1 MANQN
6 VSRTLP
12 PNERKFWAEKPVR
25 FVKNRLNINPWR
37 KQQDILEALA
47 KHNRVAVRSCNGSGK
62 TFTAALATIWWLM
75 AHDEAIVITTA
86 PTERQVKQ
94 LLWREIRK
102 IHVQN
107 QDLIGGKITSTRLE
121 LNNQLFAFGFS
132 TNTAERFQ
140 GFHHQNILIVVD
152 EASGVHEFIFDAI
165 LGAMSTKNSKMLM
178 IGNPTALAGTFYNAF
193 HKNRQN
199 WKTIHISAFDTPAF
213 QNHTLSYPS
222 PLPPPPAP
230 QDETDPCAEMQSNY
244 GYDISSGEEEGVPTN
259 QTEANTPNNQHPKIT
274 AHHSIHIIHSSEN
287 QTEAN
292 TPNNQ
297 HHKIT
302 AHHSDHTNHSSENQT
317 AANTPNNENPKIK
330 THHSDHI
337 NHSSNIPPGMATPDW
352 ANLIAQEQGTESA
365 AYQIRVLG
373 EFPSQADDTL
383 IPLNYIEAAVDRH
396 CENIDEHPT
405 VMGLDIAR
413 FGDSKTVAV
422 IRKGPKVLHLAA
434 FRKSDLMQ
442 TVGRTLD
449 LARRHNVETIYVD
462 EVGLGAGVLDRL
474 NEIND
479 IEAAGINVGNKA
491 DNTER
496 YANLRAQMLDGLRER
511 FADNDISIPN
521 DDELISQ
528 LASLT
533 YTYTSRG
540 QLQLRSKQQIR
551 DSGRQSPDK
560 ADALTLAFT
569 SPTPN
574 KNPLM
579 IWI

>member
-75 AHDEAIVITTA
+75 AHDEAIVVTTA

-102 IHVQN
+102 IHFRN
-107 QDLIGGKITSTRLE
+107 QDLIGGKITSSRLE
-121 LNNQLFAFGFS
+121 LNNERFAFGFS

-213 QNHTLSYPS
+213 QNHTRSYPS

-244 GYDISSGEEEGVPTN
+244 GYDISSGEEEGVP
-259 QTEANTPNNQHPKIT
+259 A
-274 AHHSIHIIHSSEN
+274 
-287 QTEAN
+287 
-292 TPNNQ
+292 
-297 HHKIT
+297 
-302 AHHSDHTNHSSENQT
+302 NQT
-317 AANTPNNENPKIK
+317 AANTPNNQQPKIK
-330 THHSDHI
+330 AHHSNHI
-337 NHSSNIPPGMATPDW
+337 NHSLNIPPCMATPDW

-383 IPLNYIEAAVDRH
+383 IPLNHIEAAVNRH

-405 VMGLDIAR
+405 VMGQDVAR
-413 FGDSKTVAV
+413 FGDSQTVAV

-434 FRKSDLMQ
+434 FRKTDLMQ

-511 FADNDISIPN
+511 FADKDISIPN

-528 LASLT
+528 LASLPT
-533 YTYTSRG
+533 HHEDSSNSDPNN
-540 QLQLRSKQQIR
+540 RSET
-551 DSGRQSPDK
+551 PANK
-560 ADALTLAFT
+560 APTK
-569 SPTPN
+569 PTP
-574 KNPLM
+574 
-579 IWI
+579 

>member
-75 AHDEAIVITTA
+75 AHDEAIVVTTA

-102 IHVQN
+102 IHFQN

-121 LNNQLFAFGFS
+121 LNNQRFAFGFS

-213 QNHTLSYPS
+213 QNHKSTRTLPNL
-222 PLPPPPAP
+222 PLPLLRRT
-230 QDETDPCAEMQSNY
+230 ETDPCAEMQSNY

-259 QTEANTPNNQHPKIT
+259 QPEANTPNNQHPKIK
-274 AHHSIHIIHSSEN
+274 A
-287 QTEAN
+287 
-292 TPNNQ
+292 
-297 HHKIT
+297 
-302 AHHSDHTNHSSENQT
+302 NHSN
-317 AANTPNNENPKIK
+317 
-330 THHSDHI
+330 HI
-337 NHSSNIPPGMATPDW
+337 NHSS
-352 ANLIAQEQGTESA
+352 
-365 AYQIRVLG
+365 
-373 EFPSQADDTL
+373 
-383 IPLNYIEAAVDRH
+383 
-396 CENIDEHPT
+396 EHPSRN
-405 VMGLDIAR
+405 GNPRL
-413 FGDSKTVAV
+413 G
-422 IRKGPKVLHLAA
+422 
-434 FRKSDLMQ
+434 KSHRP
-442 TVGRTLD
+442 RT
-449 LARRHNVETIYVD
+449 RH
-462 EVGLGAGVLDRL
+462 
-474 NEIND
+474 
-479 IEAAGINVGNKA
+479 
-491 DNTER
+491 
-496 YANLRAQMLDGLRER
+496 
-511 FADNDISIPN
+511 
-521 DDELISQ
+521 
-528 LASLT
+528 
-533 YTYTSRG
+533 
-540 QLQLRSKQQIR
+540 
-551 DSGRQSPDK
+551 
-560 ADALTLAFT
+560 
-569 SPTPN
+569 
-574 KNPLM
+574 
-579 IWI
+579 